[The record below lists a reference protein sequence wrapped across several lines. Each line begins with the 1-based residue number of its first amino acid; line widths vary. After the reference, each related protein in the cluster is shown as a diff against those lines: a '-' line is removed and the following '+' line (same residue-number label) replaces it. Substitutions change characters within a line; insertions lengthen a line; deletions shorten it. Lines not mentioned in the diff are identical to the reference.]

1 MKNILFVMPDLMFG
15 GVENSLIN
23 LLNNVDENVK
33 CTVLMYGKD
42 YSLLSRLKN
51 KNVNIKIIKT
61 SKIAELAVNFMGNTI
76 KKYGSILNDYYLR
89 KYKTIRYIR
98 KHNKEYN
105 YIINYH
111 AKTLLKTMKKA
122 NVENEKMIMWF
133 HGPDYLEKVFCDENI
148 GIYNNI
154 VVVSEIVRSN
164 ILTQKKCLENKVR
177 VINNIIPY
185 KEIAEKSE
193 EKPILPKTDFNI
205 VTVGRIDDEKGVDTA
220 IEALTILKGKISNVK
235 WYWVGDF
242 GNGCNDYKSDVHNMI
257 RKNHLENDFILTGAK
272 DNPYPY
278 MKQCDLYVQPSHME
292 SFGLTMAEAQICGA
306 TIVATDTAGARTLI
320 ENGKNGVITDNNC
333 AALADG
339 IYDMYSD
346 FEKRERIALNA
357 KNIDFEKNNR
367 KIIND
372 FYDLLGMRE
381 KNERK

>member
-1 MKNILFVMPDLMFG
+1 
-15 GVENSLIN
+15 
-23 LLNNVDENVK
+23 
-33 CTVLMYGKD
+33 
-42 YSLLSRLKN
+42 
-51 KNVNIKIIKT
+51 
-61 SKIAELAVNFMGNTI
+61 
-76 KKYGSILNDYYLR
+76 
-89 KYKTIRYIR
+89 
-98 KHNKEYN
+98 
-105 YIINYH
+105 
-111 AKTLLKTMKKA
+111 
-122 NVENEKMIMWF
+122 
-133 HGPDYLEKVFCDENI
+133 
-148 GIYNNI
+148 
-154 VVVSEIVRSN
+154 
-164 ILTQKKCLENKVR
+164 
-177 VINNIIPY
+177 
-185 KEIAEKSE
+185 
-193 EKPILPKTDFNI
+193 
-205 VTVGRIDDEKGVDTA
+205 
-220 IEALTILKGKISNVK
+220 
-235 WYWVGDF
+235 
-242 GNGCNDYKSDVHNMI
+242 MI

-381 KNERK
+381 KNGRK